1 MTTYRIEYD
10 LTELKKLTDQFE
22 KTVQNAPEAA
32 LPNTAAAF
40 QQASRVVAQ
49 MWRGYLMGS
58 QTLEGIDFMS
68 GVTGAMVRSIRE
80 RRNGS
85 FDYTVFSD
93 SQQLEKKV
101 KGQKEVEYDM
111 KQTHP
116 YGKKSRVNKKG
127 IPYLIIPFRW
137 GSPNDKGGKRA
148 RWNNFIPQ
156 KYYDTSVKGLGISR
170 KNELK
175 NYFEKNFRGE
185 NIQRQGYDWAKFGR
199 LSDADSWEV
208 EGKND
213 KKYSSAGMVR
223 MKDVTGSTY
232 FTFRIVSAKSP
243 ASSWIY
249 HKDAVPGVDMMEAL
263 ERTAKPVIDRIINE
277 GIKADDDMYKNQ

>member
-68 GVTGAMVRSIRE
+68 GITSAMVRSIRE

-116 YGKKSRVNKKG
+116 YGKKSRVSKKG
-127 IPYLIIPFRW
+127 VPYLIIPFRW
-137 GSPNDKGGKRA
+137 GTPNGKGTKRA
-148 RWNNFIPQ
+148 HFNNFIPQ
-156 KYYDTSVKGLGISR
+156 ANYETSVKGLKISGV
-170 KNELK
+170 NEAK
-175 NYFEKNFRGE
+175 KYFEANFKGE
-185 NIQRQGYDWAKFGR
+185 SIERQGYDWAKKGR
-199 LSDADSWEV
+199 LTEDQAWDDRSV
-208 EGKND
+208 
-213 KKYSSAGMVR
+213 GMVR

-249 HKDAVPGVDMMEAL
+249 HKDAVPGVDMMGAL